1 MPTAGRLAAA
11 LAFFIYGWY
20 ISLQATPLFPEGN
33 LPGYAVPLSIVVGIL
48 VGWMVVG
55 SRAGRGYIAAIG
67 NGLTGAAAYT
77 LWMVFLIS
85 FYDMIRKSLRRLY
98 DGPMDA
104 ITDVFDL
111 MLKLG
116 TDFYDINLIINVAVG
131 GIICGLIT
139 EYFAKRYP

>member
-20 ISLQATPLFPEGN
+20 IALQATPFFPEGN
-33 LPGYAVPLSIVVGIL
+33 LPGYAVPLSIGVSIL

-104 ITDVFDL
+104 IVDVFALMVDL
-111 MLKLG
+111 G
-116 TDFYDINLIINVAVG
+116 QDFYDINLIINVVVG
-131 GIICGLIT
+131 GIICALIS